1 MGTYATLFVNPMA
14 WRKMERPPLR
24 RSVLLSTKGV
34 DKGDVPQAGQ
44 VSPEN
49 KDWPG
54 TASVLEASVTPETDL
69 NVSSTIA
76 PKPVEFDL
84 LEDRLCAAVPE
95 SETLVRVEEEWTL
108 SRQRLSICTV
118 PRWISS
124 VRWDPALQT
133 AELFS
138 TTR

>member
-1 MGTYATLFVNPMA
+1 MTYATLFVNPMA

-84 LEDRLCAAVPE
+84 LEDHVKALQR
-95 SETLVRVEEEWTL
+95 TL
-108 SRQRLSICTV
+108 SQ
-118 PRWISS
+118 
-124 VRWDPALQT
+124 LQPV
-133 AELFS
+133 
-138 TTR
+138 